1 MDQWPSSE
9 ETSTS
14 PNHHNVHSIVSTKS
28 LRRGD
33 QAVKRGRQALSI
45 ADRAPYHP
53 IYNFK
58 SVSTIADMNYE
69 AIGNSPLTLG
79 ILV

>member
-1 MDQWPSSE
+1 M
-9 ETSTS
+9 ST
-14 PNHHNVHSIVSTKS
+14 VIVSTKS
-28 LRRGD
+28 LRRRGD

>member
-1 MDQWPSSE
+1 M
-9 ETSTS
+9 ST
-14 PNHHNVHSIVSTKS
+14 VIVSTKS
-28 LRRGD
+28 LRRRD
-33 QAVKRGRQALSI
+33 QAVKRGRQASSI

-79 ILV
+79 FLV

>member
-1 MDQWPSSE
+1 MDEFWGGLYISQ
-9 ETSTS
+9 S
-14 PNHHNVHSIVSTKS
+14 PECPQIIVSTKS
-28 LRRGD
+28 LHCCD
-33 QAVKRGRQALSI
+33 QAVKRGRQASSI
-45 ADRAPYHP
+45 TDRAPYHP

-58 SVSTIADMNYE
+58 SVPTIADMNYE